1 MLQSL
6 AMLRARCRSFSLD
19 VANFQNVK
27 LKSQESFY
35 LHPAGIRVLNI
46 YLFTIFQLNS
56 VLEKVLV

>member
-1 MLQSL
+1 
-6 AMLRARCRSFSLD
+6 MLRARCRSFSLD

-35 LHPAGIRVLNI
+35 LHQAGIRVLNI
-46 YLFTIFQLNS
+46 YLFAIFQLNS